1 MMFEADAMTAAD
13 KQGVMDLIARY
24 AICIDS
30 GDLDGYVAN
39 FVPDGAVEWA
49 GGGAVGHE
57 AIRRWVGGLMASG
70 RIGGEPAQT
79 RHFVGLPY
87 ITADSQRC
95 TARTYVIIFSLPH
108 GEQTIAIPSVGSY
121 TDTCVKTEAGWRFEK
136 RVILS
141 DLGAFTRQDDGR

>member
-1 MMFEADAMTAAD
+1 MPETDRMSAED

-24 AICIDS
+24 VMCIDS

-39 FVPDGAVEWA
+39 FLPDGVIEWV
-49 GGGAVGHE
+49 GGQADGQE
-57 AIRRWVGGLMASG
+57 EIRRWVGGLMATG
-70 RIGGEPAQT
+70 RIGGEPAQS

-87 ITADSQRC
+87 ITGDSRRC
-95 TARTYVIIFSLPH
+95 TARTYVIIFSLPT

-121 TDTCVKTEAGWRFEK
+121 TDTCVQTEAGWRFEK

-141 DLGAFTRQDDGR
+141 DLGAFTRPQE